1 MTSHHYT
8 ETATPDATKRY
19 ASDLNDREFALIAPH
34 VAQKAGSGKKRTVDI
49 REVLNA
55 SFYRIRT
62 GCQWRMLPSD
72 FPAWY
77 HVWYYYRTWRN
88 DGTLERIN
96 TILRR
101 EVRSKAGCDREPSV
115 GIMDS
120 QSVEA
125 TEMGGEKGFDP
136 RKQVQGR
143 KRHLLTDT
151 LGLILFVVVCAACIA
166 DSDGAE
172 YIFHETEGRFPRLH
186 TVLVDQGYKSWLVE
200 FAKRWF
206 GIIVEVVMRSP
217 EQREFVVQP
226 QRWKI
231 EHTFGWLDWSRILS
245 KEYERTTESSESN
258 IYLASI
264 RLMLRRLGIPTN
276 CDNLLNLSDTCSIS
290 GANLLLRSGCVAC
303 AMHALRPEHAI
314 HIAGLRSYLQSR
326 HSQPVDICGQQPARC
341 PLGWTGAG

>member
-1 MTSHHYT
+1 MATRRYT
-8 ETATPDATKRY
+8 VPIHQDVSARY

-34 VAQKAGSGKKRTVDI
+34 VAQKDGSGKKRTVDI

-55 SFYRIRT
+55 IFYRVKT

-96 TILRR
+96 TLLRR
-101 EVRSKAGCDREPSV
+101 EVRIQADRDPQPSV
-115 GIMDS
+115 GIIDS

-136 RKQVQGR
+136 HKQVKGR

-172 YIFHETEGRFPRLH
+172 YIFHETERRFPRLGMF
-186 TVLVDQGYKSWLVE
+186 QGYFTVW
-200 FAKRWF
+200 
-206 GIIVEVVMRSP
+206 
-217 EQREFVVQP
+217 
-226 QRWKI
+226 
-231 EHTFGWLDWSRILS
+231 
-245 KEYERTTESSESN
+245 
-258 IYLASI
+258 
-264 RLMLRRLGIPTN
+264 
-276 CDNLLNLSDTCSIS
+276 
-290 GANLLLRSGCVAC
+290 
-303 AMHALRPEHAI
+303 ALRGQRQFVQGRARGHRLCRRWR
-314 HIAGLRSYLQSR
+314 IAQRD
-326 HSQPVDICGQQPARC
+326 QPIGGC
-341 PLGWTGAG
+341 LHHTT

>member
-1 MTSHHYT
+1 MTSRHYT
-8 ETATPDATKRY
+8 GSATPDATKRY
-19 ASDLNDREFALIAPH
+19 ASDLNDGEFALIAPH
-34 VAQKAGSGKKRTVDI
+34 VAQKSGSGKRRTVNI

-55 SFYRIRT
+55 IFYRVRT

-72 FPAWY
+72 FPPWN
-77 HVWYYYRTWRN
+77 HVWYYYRKWRN

-96 TILRR
+96 TLLGRA
-101 EVRSKAGCDREPSV
+101 VRIQANRDPEPSV
-115 GIMDS
+115 GIIDS
-120 QSVEA
+120 QSIEA

-136 RKQVQGR
+136 HKQVKGR

-186 TVLVDQGYKSWLVE
+186 TVLVDQGYKGWLVE

-206 GIIVEVVMRSP
+206 GIMVDIVQRP
-217 EQREFVVQP
+217 TAQREFVVQP

-231 EHTFGWLDWSRILS
+231 ERTFGWLDWSRILS

-264 RLMLRRLGIPTN
+264 RLMLRRLAFSPK
-276 CDNLLNLSDTCSIS
+276 
-290 GANLLLRSGCVAC
+290 
-303 AMHALRPEHAI
+303 
-314 HIAGLRSYLQSR
+314 
-326 HSQPVDICGQQPARC
+326 
-341 PLGWTGAG
+341 

>member
-1 MTSHHYT
+1 MTSRHYT
-8 ETATPDATKRY
+8 GSATPDATKRY

-34 VAQKAGSGKKRTVDI
+34 VAQKSGSGKKRTVDI
-49 REVLNA
+49 CEVLNA
-55 SFYRIRT
+55 IFYRVRT

-77 HVWYYYRTWRN
+77 HVWYYYRKWRN
-88 DGTLERIN
+88 DSTLERIN
-96 TILRR
+96 TLLRR
-101 EVRSKAGCDREPSV
+101 EVRIQADRDPEPSV
-115 GIMDS
+115 GIIDS
-120 QSVEA
+120 QSVA
-125 TEMGGEKGFDP
+125 TTETGGEKGFNP
-136 RKQVQGR
+136 AKQVKGR

-186 TVLVDQGYKSWLVE
+186 TVLADQGYKSWLVE

-206 GIIVEVVMRSP
+206 GIVVDVVSRSP

-231 EHTFGWLDWSRILS
+231 ERTFGWLDWSRILS

-264 RLMLRRLGIPTN
+264 RLMLRRLIFSP
-276 CDNLLNLSDTCSIS
+276 
-290 GANLLLRSGCVAC
+290 R
-303 AMHALRPEHAI
+303 
-314 HIAGLRSYLQSR
+314 
-326 HSQPVDICGQQPARC
+326 
-341 PLGWTGAG
+341 